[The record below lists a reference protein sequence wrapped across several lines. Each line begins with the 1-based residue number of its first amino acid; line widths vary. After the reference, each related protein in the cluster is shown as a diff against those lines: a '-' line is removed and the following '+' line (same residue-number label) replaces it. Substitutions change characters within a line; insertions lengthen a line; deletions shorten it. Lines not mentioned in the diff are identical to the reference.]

1 MTVTIANMT
10 ATWITSEP
18 KKGIGLSIT
27 DVSNNPD
34 SRVINFDYNGNSIFS
49 IDTTGNIRVEG
60 VVLGSVSSK
69 AKVAV
74 GNGSKVQGS
83 IRAQHAD
90 IEGEVR
96 GNIEIG
102 ELLTLKKTAVINGDI
117 VTNKLVI
124 ELGAFFNVK
133 CVMGAATRN
142 LKVADAGKGFFSLSE
157 ATRKL

>member
-1 MTVTIANMT
+1 MIISNEQKKA
-10 ATWITSEP
+10 AEQITSTTTM
-18 KKGIGLSIT
+18 IGT
-27 DVSNNPD
+27 
-34 SRVINFDYNGNSIFS
+34 GTT
-49 IDTTGNIRVEG
+49 ID
-60 VVLGSVSSK
+60 
-69 AKVAV
+69 
-74 GNGSKVQGS
+74 
-83 IRAQHAD
+83 
-90 IEGEVR
+90 

-124 ELGAFFNVK
+124 ELGAFFNGK

>member
-1 MTVTIANMT
+1 MIISNEQKKA
-10 ATWITSEP
+10 AEQITSP
-18 KKGIGLSIT
+18 TTMIGAGTTI
-27 DVSNNPD
+27 D
-34 SRVINFDYNGNSIFS
+34 GN

-124 ELGAFFNVK
+124 ELGAFFNGK
-133 CVMGAATRN
+133 CVMGASTRN

>member
-1 MTVTIANMT
+1 MIISNEQKKA
-10 ATWITSEP
+10 AEQITSTTTM
-18 KKGIGLSIT
+18 IGTGTTI
-27 DVSNNPD
+27 D
-34 SRVINFDYNGNSIFS
+34 GN

-124 ELGAFFNVK
+124 ELGAFFNGK
-133 CVMGAATRN
+133 CVMGAASKN
-142 LKVADAGKGFFSLSE
+142 IKIADAGKGFFSLSE